1 MLCLELPDG
10 WICTECNM
18 KGIVFHGLP
27 LPMFKREWSLHGVK
41 DRKKRKEFIEKRT
54 HLMATILAAF
64 PTTSTKKLAKELGIS
79 ADIIRELAK
88 MFGLRKADNYRS
100 EAYKNNDNAPRH
112 EILKISPD
120 GKVVKEYR
128 SMKDAAADNK
138 CDPITIKT
146 KCINGALFN
155 GYYYRFKKHEKNKNK
170 D

>member
-1 MLCLELPDG
+1 
-10 WICTECNM
+10 M
-18 KGIVFHGLP
+18 KGIIFHGLP

-41 DRKKRKEFIEKRT
+41 DRKKRKEFIEKRM
-54 HLMATILAAF
+54 HLLATILAAF
-64 PTTSTKKLAKELGIS
+64 PTSSTKKLAKQLGIS

-88 MFGLRKADNYRS
+88 MFGLRKAEGYLS
-100 EAYKNNDNAPRH
+100 EAYRNNDNAPRR
-112 EILKISPD
+112 EVQKVSPE

-138 CDPITIKT
+138 CDLKTIKT

-155 GYYYRFKKHEKNKNK
+155 GFYYRFKKKRRKNEKAK